1 MFIRR
6 LSQNIEILA
15 SLSAKGEKM
24 EKQQKI
30 TVIKNGAKVL
40 VVLAFLFFFVYSFQS
55 IVDWEWN
62 PRRQERL
69 IRILTAFLNP
79 NLFEGKVRD
88 WVLEKMWET
97 IQMAFLATT
106 ISAFVAIP
114 FTFLSVRPSSVWG
127 RGFNILLQPILS
139 IIRAVHPL
147 TTVIFAIIL
156 FGIGPTAGV
165 LALTLFSTAVLVVK
179 YSEYVQQHT
188 DLDWSDLLKVHF
200 PGLAFKHFPVN
211 ILIATVLGFMGGGGI
226 GHFLL
231 LEINLLNYRDASV
244 AILACIIVIAGL
256 DLLAR
261 AVWYKIQGNRISP
274 ASAPEVKNLQ

>member
-1 MFIRR
+1 
-6 LSQNIEILA
+6 
-15 SLSAKGEKM
+15 M
-24 EKQQKI
+24 ESHQKI
-30 TVIKNGAKVL
+30 TIIKNGAKVL
-40 VVLAFLFFFVYSFQS
+40 FWLGFLLFFAYSFQT

-62 PRRQERL
+62 PRRQKTL

-79 NLFEGKVRD
+79 NLFEDKVRD
-88 WVLEKMWET
+88 WVLEKIWET

-106 ISAFVAIP
+106 MSAFFAIP
-114 FTFLSVRPSSVWG
+114 FTLLSARPSSFWG

-156 FGIGPTAGV
+156 FGIGPTASV
-165 LALTLFSTAVLVVK
+165 MALTLFSTAVLIVK
-179 YSEYVQQHT
+179 YSEYLQQHT
-188 DLDWSDLLKVHF
+188 DLDWPVLLKVHF
-200 PGLAFKHFPVN
+200 PGLAFKYFPVN

-231 LEINLLNYRDASV
+231 QSINLLNYRDASA
-244 AILACIIVIAGL
+244 AILACIIVIASL

-261 AVWYKIQGNRISP
+261 AVWYKIQSNRVFP
-274 ASAPEVKNLQ
+274 ASAPEVANLQ

>member
-1 MFIRR
+1 MSIRR
-6 LSQNIEILA
+6 LSQNIKALT

-40 VVLAFLFFFVYSFQS
+40 LWVGFLLFFIYSFQAT
-55 IVDWEWN
+55 VDWEWDS
-62 PRRQERL
+62 RRQERL

-79 NLFEGKVRD
+79 NLFEDKVRD
-88 WVLEKMWET
+88 LVLEKMRET

-106 ISAFVAIP
+106 MSAFFAIP
-114 FTFLSVRPSSVWG
+114 FTFLSARSSSFWM

-165 LALTLFSTAVLVVK
+165 LALTLFSTAVLIVK
-179 YSEYVQQHT
+179 YSEYAQQNPF
-188 DLDWSDLLKVHF
+188 LGWIVLLKMYF
-200 PGLAFKHFPVN
+200 PGLAFKYFPAN
-211 ILIATVLGFMGGGGI
+211 ILVATVLGFMGGGGI
-226 GHFLL
+226 GYFLL
-231 LEINLLNYRDASV
+231 QRINTLEYRDASV
-244 AILACIIVIAGL
+244 AILACIIVIGGL

-261 AVWYKIQGNRISP
+261 AVWYKIQGKRISP
-274 ASAPEVKNLQ
+274 ASAPEVTNVQ

>member
-1 MFIRR
+1 
-6 LSQNIEILA
+6 
-15 SLSAKGEKM
+15 M

-30 TVIKNGAKVL
+30 TLIKNGAKILFWVGFL
-40 VVLAFLFFFVYSFQS
+40 LFFAYSSQS

-88 WVLEKMWET
+88 LVMGKMWET
-97 IQMAFLATT
+97 IQVAFLATT
-106 ISAFVAIP
+106 MSAVFAIP
-114 FTFLSVRPSSVWG
+114 FTFLSARPSSFLA

-147 TTVIFAIIL
+147 ITAIFAVIL

-165 LALTLFSTAVLVVK
+165 LALTLFSTAVLIVK
-179 YSEYVQQHT
+179 YSEYAQKHT
-188 DLDWSDLLKVHF
+188 DLGWPVLLKVHF
-200 PGLAFKHFPVN
+200 PGLTFKHFPVN
-211 ILIATVLGFMGGGGI
+211 ILIATMLGFMGGGGI
-226 GHFLL
+226 GHFLR
-231 LEINLLNYRDASV
+231 LEINLLNYRDVSV
-244 AILACIIVIAGL
+244 AILACIMVIASL

-261 AVWYKIQGNRISP
+261 AVWHKIQRNS
-274 ASAPEVKNLQ
+274 ASILSASETTNLQQDVPAE

>member
-1 MFIRR
+1 
-6 LSQNIEILA
+6 
-15 SLSAKGEKM
+15 M

-30 TVIKNGAKVL
+30 TVIKNGAKILFWVG
-40 VVLAFLFFFVYSFQS
+40 FLLFFVYSFQT

-69 IRILTAFLNP
+69 IRILAAFLNP
-79 NLFEGKVRD
+79 NLFEEKVRD
-88 WVLEKMWET
+88 LVLETMWET

-106 ISAFVAIP
+106 MSAFFAIP
-114 FTFLSVRPSSVWG
+114 FTFLSARSSSFWM

-165 LALTLFSTAVLVVK
+165 LALTLFSTATLIVK
-179 YSEYVQQHT
+179 YSEYAQQHMS
-188 DLDWSDLLKVHF
+188 LGWAVLFKVHF
-200 PGLAFKHFPVN
+200 PGLAFKYFPVN
-211 ILIATVLGFMGGGGI
+211 ILVATVLGFMGGGGI
-226 GHFLL
+226 GHFLR

-244 AILACIIVIAGL
+244 AILACIMVIASL

-261 AVWYKIQGNRISP
+261 AVWYKIQGKRVSP
-274 ASAPEVKNLQ
+274 ASAPEVTNVQ